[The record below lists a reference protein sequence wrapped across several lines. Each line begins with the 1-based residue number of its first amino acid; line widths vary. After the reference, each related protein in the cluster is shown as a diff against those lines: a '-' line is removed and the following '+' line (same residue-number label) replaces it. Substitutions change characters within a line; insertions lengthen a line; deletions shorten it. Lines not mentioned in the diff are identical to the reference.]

1 MCGRFSLT
9 VGDRDIEDEFKVKI
23 GFDRHP
29 RYNIAPTQEVLVLL
43 DDGTERRIETFR
55 WGLIP
60 HWAPDPKI
68 GNKLINARAET
79 IFEKPSFR
87 SAAKER
93 RCLILADGF
102 FEWAKTE
109 KEKGKIPLYVR
120 LKSGK
125 PFGFAGLWESWQ
137 SPEGEEVKSCAIVT
151 TEPNELM
158 LSIHNRMP
166 VIVQKKHETIWLDPT
181 IKDPQ
186 ELIGVL
192 QPYPPEEM
200 EAFPVSKL
208 VNSPA
213 NDRPECI
220 VPVKR

>member
-23 GFDRHP
+23 GFDVRP

-43 DDGTERRIETFR
+43 HDGTERRLETFR

-60 HWAPDPKI
+60 HWAQDPKI

-109 KEKGKIPLYVR
+109 KGKIPMHIR

-158 LSIHNRMP
+158 MTIHNRMP
-166 VIVQKKHETIWLDPT
+166 VIVQKKLEELWLNP
-181 IKDPQ
+181 
-186 ELIGVL
+186 ELKKRSELMEVL
-192 QPYPPEEM
+192 KPYPPEEM

-208 VNSPA
+208 VNSPT
-213 NDRPECI
+213 NDRPEC
-220 VPVKR
+220 VTPLRR